1 MKEML
6 PLKSKDVDDFLAKP
20 TSGVIETV
28 RDLEGDI
35 VILGIGG
42 KMGTTLGFMLKRA
55 LQETGKKN
63 RVIGVSRFSNAEA
76 RKVLEESGIE
86 TVACDLSDPT
96 AVNQLAE
103 YPNVF
108 YLVAQKF
115 GTSDR
120 PEETWIQNVLVPSY
134 VAQRYRHSR
143 IVAFSTGCVYP
154 FAEIGSRGCKETD
167 AMDPVGEYASS
178 CIGRERVF
186 SHFSRQHETPVCFYR
201 LNYAI
206 DLRYGVL
213 VDLAKKVLHNEEIN
227 LSTGH
232 VNVIW
237 QGDAVARAIECLAHC
252 STPPSIFNIT
262 GGETLKVRDLAAKFG
277 SELGVEPKFSGSEK
291 SACWLSDATKSIE
304 IFGEPSVS
312 VDEMIHWIAT
322 YLKDGGELL
331 GKPTHFES
339 RSGKF

>member
-1 MKEML
+1 ML

-20 TSGVIETV
+20 TSGVIDTV
-28 RDLEGDI
+28 SSLEGDVI
-35 VILGIGG
+35 ILGIGG
-42 KMGTTLGFMLKRA
+42 KMGRTLGLMLKRA
-55 LQETGKKN
+55 LQEAGKKN
-63 RVIGVSRFSNAEA
+63 RIIGVSRFSNAEA
-76 RKVLEESGIE
+76 RKTLEESGIE
-86 TVACDLSDPT
+86 TVACDLSDQA
-96 AVNQLAE
+96 AVNQLTE

-115 GTSDR
+115 GTSDQ
-120 PEETWIQNVLVPSY
+120 PEATWVQNVLVSSY
-134 VAQRYRHSR
+134 VAQRYKRSR

-154 FAEIGSRGCKETD
+154 FAEIDSGGCKETD
-167 AMDPVGEYASS
+167 AMDPVGEYAGS

-186 SHFSRQHETPVCFYR
+186 SHFSREYGTPVCFYR

-213 VDLAKKVLHNEEIN
+213 VDLATKVQNEEEID
-227 LSTGH
+227 LATGH

-237 QGDAVARAIECLAHC
+237 QGDAVARAIECLSHC
-252 STPPSIFNIT
+252 SIPPSIFNIT
-262 GGETLKVRDLAAKFG
+262 GKEILKVKDLAVKFG
-277 SELGVEPKFSGSEK
+277 REFGVAPKFSGLEK
-291 SACWLSDATKSIE
+291 SACWLSDASKSME
-304 IFGEPSVS
+304 VFGEPSVS

-322 YLKDGGELL
+322 YLKEGGELL